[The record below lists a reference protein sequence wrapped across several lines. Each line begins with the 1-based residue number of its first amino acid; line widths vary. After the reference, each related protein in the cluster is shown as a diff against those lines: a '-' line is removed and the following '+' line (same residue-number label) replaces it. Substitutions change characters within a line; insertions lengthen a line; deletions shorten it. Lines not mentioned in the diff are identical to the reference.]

1 MTPDVLVE
9 ELARYRRDP
18 GIRAALF
25 VSSDGFLIAGAADE
39 SVDTEA
45 VAAQIA
51 GVLQC
56 GRRLAT
62 ELHQQAARYLT
73 FEFDDLN
80 VLVAPF
86 DEDVLLV
93 LIGRPGTLDLS
104 YSVRDG
110 A

>member
-1 MTPDVLVE
+1 MTADVLAE

-25 VSSDGFLIAGAADE
+25 VSGEGFLIAGSADPAI
-39 SVDTEA
+39 DTEA

-51 GVLQC
+51 GLLMA

-62 ELHQQAARYLT
+62 ELEQQSARYLT
-73 FEFDDLN
+73 AELDDLN

-86 DEDVLLV
+86 DQDVLLV
-93 LIGRPGTLDLS
+93 LIGRPEALDLT
-104 YSVRDG
+104 YSVHGD